1 MYRFAQR
8 RVGIVAAVIIAAL
21 AIVIFAVFPGIYTD
35 PKGGPVSALLMVV
48 AATAVAYLV
57 LRFAAVRA
65 EAVLVA
71 LRVRR
76 GKIALAR
83 IDKIEELGEARDI
96 CLTPHRLCAFET
108 EVFVPGGESFSCRI
122 VEDIDK
128 RFEVKTP
135 AWVYVTYEGE
145 AVRIV
150 LESFPPPCCSPRR
163 ASSPWCASSRSAA
176 TLPTSRSPAAFM
188 ASRWLRSSARANE
201 RR

>member
-1 MYRFAQR
+1 M
-8 RVGIVAAVIIAAL
+8 GIVAAVIIAAL
-21 AIVIFAVFPGIYTD
+21 AIVIFAVFPGIYAD
-35 PKGGPVSALLMVV
+35 PKCGPISALLMVV

-83 IDKIEELGEARDI
+83 IDRIEELGEARDI
-96 CLTPHRLCAFET
+96 CLMPHRLCAFET
-108 EVFVPGGESFSCRI
+108 EVFVPGDESFSCRI

-145 AVRIV
+145 AARDRVGEAARDRVGIV
-150 LESFPPPCCSPRR
+150 
-163 ASSPWCASSRSAA
+163 
-176 TLPTSRSPAAFM
+176 PTSVLFATPSLEPVVRELEKRCHPAYVEVTRGLHGLAM
-188 ASRWLRSSARANE
+188 APFKRKG
-201 RR
+201 

>member
-1 MYRFAQR
+1 M
-8 RVGIVAAVIIAAL
+8 GIVAAVIIAAL
-21 AIVIFAVFPGIYTD
+21 AIVIFAVFPGIYAD
-35 PKGGPVSALLMVV
+35 PKGGPISALLMVV

-83 IDKIEELGEARDI
+83 IDRIEELGEARDI
-96 CLTPHRLCAFET
+96 CLMPHRLCAFET
-108 EVFVPGGESFSCRI
+108 EVFVPGDESFSCRI

-145 AVRIV
+145 AARDRVGEAARDRVGIV
-150 LESFPPPCCSPRR
+150 
-163 ASSPWCASSRSAA
+163 
-176 TLPTSRSPAAFM
+176 PTSVLFATPSLEPVVRELEKRCHPAYVEVTRGLHGLAM
-188 ASRWLRSSARANE
+188 APFKRKG
-201 RR
+201 

>member
-21 AIVIFAVFPGIYTD
+21 AIVSFAVFPGIYAD

-145 AVRIV
+145 AVRDCVGIV
-150 LESFPPPCCSPRR
+150 
-163 ASSPWCASSRSAA
+163 
-176 TLPTSRSPAAFM
+176 PTSVLFATPSLEPVVRELEKRCHPAYVEVSRGLHGLAM
-188 ASRWLRSSARANE
+188 APFKRKS
-201 RR
+201 